1 LVARST
7 WRGRCRLTI
16 HSSRRRF
23 AARLNSGVRAPEPT
37 MSNTTLKQRIVDAI
51 DQFERAQLSLVAL
64 RSAVVDNGQA
74 LEAMPYPL
82 IKEIDDIE
90 YKLTLSQWYDEEG
103 CEVSPEEALSAL
115 KSWLSRVPD

>member
-1 LVARST
+1 
-7 WRGRCRLTI
+7 
-16 HSSRRRF
+16 
-23 AARLNSGVRAPEPT
+23 
-37 MSNTTLKQRIVDAI
+37 MSNTTLKKRIVDAI
-51 DQFERAQLSLVAL
+51 DQFERGQLSLVAL